1 MVTDY
6 LLEERSI
13 KDTFFFVA
21 LNKLIDSFFTFS
33 FNLLNIF
40 FVKEMKFFNFSFEF
54 FNLSIFFRYSLFLL
68 LFNLSNIVFK
78 VFLLLIYETL
88 FLLVFF
94 RKIDCHLVHCIH
106 LLFNTFQLKM
116 QDLFLFYQL
125 RFFLY

>member
-1 MVTDY
+1 MILNC
-6 LLEERSI
+6 LLDSAC
-13 KDTFFFVA
+13 FFFK
-21 LNKLIDSFFTFS
+21 LHFILFFKLIDSFFTFS

-40 FVKEMKFFNFSFEF
+40 FVKEMKFFNFTFEF